1 MNLFPHKSNIGDIM
15 QFIRLHKLIVA
26 TRHIESMEW
35 RDVEEELSETEYNNN
50 LYLVVFHMKSGK
62 KFTRRVYEKQ
72 LEQCKDALRNYL
84 KGSEEE

>member
-1 MNLFPHKSNIGDIM
+1 M

-35 RDVEEELSETEYNNN
+35 RDVEEEITETEFDNN

-72 LEQCKDALRNYL
+72 LEQCKDALREDCKVYT
-84 KGSEEE
+84 EE